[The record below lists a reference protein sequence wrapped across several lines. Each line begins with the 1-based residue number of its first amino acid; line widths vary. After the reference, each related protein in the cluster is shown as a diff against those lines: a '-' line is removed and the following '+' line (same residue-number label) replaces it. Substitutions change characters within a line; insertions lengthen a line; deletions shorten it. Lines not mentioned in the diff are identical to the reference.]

1 MSVLVVG
8 SVALDTVKTPFGE
21 AREVLGGSATFFGV
35 SAAFFSHVNLV
46 AVVGTDFPEQHVDF
60 LRSRDIDTRGL
71 KRVEGET
78 FRWEGY
84 YEYDLNE
91 AHTMDTRLNVF
102 QDFEP
107 EIPDEYRRS
116 EFVFLANIDPE
127 LQIKVLEQVERPRL
141 VVCDTMNF
149 WIENKREQLKRT
161 MAEVDVMMLNEAE
174 ARELAEEPNLV
185 MAARKIMG
193 LGPRRVIIKKG
204 EHGVLMFYDN
214 EYFTLPGFPLE
225 SVYDPTGAGDTFGG
239 GFLGS
244 LAGSGSLDEPDIR
257 KSVVYGSVLASF
269 NVESFSCERL
279 KDLTMEEIES
289 RYQDFLSITRF

>member
-214 EYFTLPGFPLE
+214 GYFTLPGFPLE

>member
-35 SAAFFSHVNLV
+35 SASFFSHVNLV

-60 LRSRDIDTRGL
+60 LRGRDIDIRGL
-71 KRVEGET
+71 KRVAGQT

-91 AHTMDTRLNVF
+91 AHTRDTRLNVF

-107 EIPDEYRRS
+107 DIPEEYKRS
-116 EFVFLANIDPE
+116 DFVFLANIDPE
-127 LQIKVLEQVERPRL
+127 LQMKVLEQVERPRL

-185 MAARKIMG
+185 AAARKIMNM
-193 LGPRRVIIKKG
+193 GPRRVIIKKG
-204 EHGVLMFYDN
+204 EHGVLMFCDSG
-214 EYFTLPGFPLE
+214 YFTLPGYPLE
-225 SVYDPTGAGDTFGG
+225 SVYDPTGAGDSFGG

-244 LAGSGSLDEPDIR
+244 LAAAGSLDEPDIR

-279 KDLTMEEIES
+279 KDLTMEEIEN
-289 RYQDFLSITRF
+289 RYRDFLQITRF

>member
-257 KSVVYGSVLASF
+257 KSVVEGSVLASF

>member
-35 SAAFFSHVNLV
+35 SASFFSHVNLV
-46 AVVGTDFPEQHVDF
+46 AVVGTDFPEQHIDF

-71 KRVEGET
+71 KRVEGQT

-91 AHTMDTRLNVF
+91 AHTSDTRLNVF

-107 EIPDEYRRS
+107 DIPDEYRRS

-127 LQIKVLEQVERPRL
+127 LQRSVLEQVERPRL

-161 MAEVDVMMLNEAE
+161 MAGVDVMMLNEAE

-185 MAARKIMG
+185 MAARKIMSM
-193 LGPRRVIIKKG
+193 GPRRVIIKKG
-204 EHGVLMFYDN
+204 EHGVLMFCDSG
-214 EYFTLPGFPLE
+214 YFVLPGFPLE
-225 SVYDPTGAGDTFGG
+225 SVFDPTGAGDSFGG

-244 LAGSGSLDEPDIR
+244 LAGAGSLDEPDIR

-279 KDLTMEEIES
+279 KDLTMEDIEC
-289 RYQDFLSITRF
+289 RYQDFLRITRF